1 MTMTDKQANGI
12 VVYKP
17 RVSWIVDIR
26 SKAYLKRT
34 ELPPAITRFIHNIIM
49 KLLVVFAVVCFMA
62 ASLATEASASPTG
75 GEEAKFVHGHSA
87 LKELEPELHN
97 RYKRATCDLL
107 SGTGVNHSACAAH
120 CLLRG
125 NRGGYCNSKAVC
137 VCRK

>member
-1 MTMTDKQANGI
+1 MKYFTVLAVI
-12 VVYKP
+12 FALVACLA
-17 RVSWIVDIR
+17 VSSATPAAQDEQFVDG
-26 SKAYLKRT
+26 AL
-34 ELPPAITRFIHNIIM
+34 
-49 KLLVVFAVVCFMA
+49 
-62 ASLATEASASPTG
+62 
-75 GEEAKFVHGHSA
+75 A
-87 LKELEPELHN
+87 LKHLEPEVHG